1 MLSMEA
7 WERQSLVVAS
17 GQMSQ
22 FAIEK
27 DHGSI
32 GKPYENHRKME
43 VYHSYS
49 GFSH

>member
-1 MLSMEA
+1 MEA

-22 FAIEK
+22 IAIEN

-32 GKPYENHRKME
+32 GKP
-43 VYHSYS
+43 
-49 GFSH
+49 